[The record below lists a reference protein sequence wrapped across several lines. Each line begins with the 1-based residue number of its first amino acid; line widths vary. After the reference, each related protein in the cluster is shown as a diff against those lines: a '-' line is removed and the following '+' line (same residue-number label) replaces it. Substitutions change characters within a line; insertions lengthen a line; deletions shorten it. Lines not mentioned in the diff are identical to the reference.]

1 MRDTFIERPS
11 GRSRVRAAL
20 DGAEAASCVRSPVPG
35 SVRSRRHEYG
45 ERTRSWRARL
55 DQLVRHHATFKQR
68 KGEGGVSRPTS
79 HATRRNISTGLFR
92 LFSVLREELGFGLEN
107 PARIEARHLQA
118 LHDWMEQRWQ
128 DGRLQSS
135 TIQGY
140 VSYLRLLC
148 SWVGKPHLL
157 QSIRGFG
164 DARCSSRKLACSTDK
179 TWSGAGID
187 LVGTLERAWAIEPW
201 VAMALAAQAAF
212 GLRRKEAVCLVPQ
225 DDALPSLNALA
236 ITRGTKGGRAR
247 IVRLHSPWQRDIL
260 DLLAV
265 FCRGQGSRHAHVGG
279 PHAGLKA
286 NLARYS
292 RVLARLGITR
302 DLGGITGHGLRA
314 DYACRLLQTAGVTP
328 TIKGGSGRAATQQQ
342 TDWAYRCVSEALG
355 HSRRQILAAYC
366 GPEAGACVD
375 DPGGKSGDAAAS
387 ADPVEEARILACL
400 RRLLPRPAQGG
411 GEH

>member
-1 MRDTFIERPS
+1 MGRPS
-11 GRSRVRAAL
+11 VDRPSRRSRGRATRARQ
-20 DGAEAASCVRSPVPG
+20 GHTSSASSPAPG
-35 SVRSRRHEYG
+35 PVSIRRQEHG
-45 ERTRSWRARL
+45 ERARSWRARL
-55 DQLVRHHATFKQR
+55 DDLVRRHAAFKQR
-68 KGEGGVSRPTS
+68 KGEGGTSRPTS
-79 HATRRNISTGLFR
+79 YATRRNISTGLFR

-118 LHDWMEQRWQ
+118 LHECMEQRWR

-187 LVGTLERAWAIEPW
+187 LADILERAWAIEPW

-225 DDALPSLNALA
+225 DDALPGLNALA

-265 FCRGQGSRHAHVGG
+265 FCRGQGSRHAHLGG

-314 DYACRLLQTAGVTP
+314 DYACRLLQAAGVTP
-328 TIKGGSGRAATQQQ
+328 TIKGGSGRATTQQQ
-342 TDWAYRCVSEALG
+342 TDAAYRCVSEALG
-355 HSRRQILAAYC
+355 HARRRILAAYC
-366 GPEAGACVD
+366 GPEAGACID
-375 DPGGKSGDAAAS
+375 EHGGNSGDAAAS
-387 ADPVEEARILACL
+387 GVPVEAARILACL
-400 RRLLPRPAQGG
+400 KRLLPGSAQDGC
-411 GEH
+411 EY